1 MEFLCILKMFFIV
14 VYTVLNIFVIWICFR
29 EIMCYIGDLQRF
41 KVKRYHIVLPIICP
55 IAFIIFL
62 IIVVVLLLIMFLLW
76 LLFIIID
83 WLEKPLINRRNDD
96 SKTIE

>member
-1 MEFLCILKMFFIV
+1 MEFLMFMKMIFIGA
-14 VYTVLNIFVIWICFR
+14 YIIFNIFIIGICFK
-29 EIMCYIGDLQRF
+29 EVMCYIDEPQRF

-55 IAFIIFL
+55 IGFIIFL

-76 LLFIIID
+76 LFFIIID
-83 WLEKPLINRRNDD
+83 WLEEPLINRRNDD

>member
-1 MEFLCILKMFFIV
+1 MEFLMIMKMLFIV
-14 VYTVLNIFVIWICFR
+14 LYIILNIFVIWVCFR
-29 EIMCYIGDLQRF
+29 EIMRYIDELQRF

-62 IIVVVLLLIMFLLW
+62 MITIILSMIIFSFNF
-76 LLFIIID
+76 LFIIID

>member
-1 MEFLCILKMFFIV
+1 MAMKMLFIV
-14 VYTVLNIFVIWICFR
+14 VYIIFNIFVICICFK
-29 EIMCYIGDLQRF
+29 EIMCYIDDPQRF

-62 IIVVVLLLIMFLLW
+62 IIIVILLLIIFLFKLI
-76 LLFIIID
+76 FVIID